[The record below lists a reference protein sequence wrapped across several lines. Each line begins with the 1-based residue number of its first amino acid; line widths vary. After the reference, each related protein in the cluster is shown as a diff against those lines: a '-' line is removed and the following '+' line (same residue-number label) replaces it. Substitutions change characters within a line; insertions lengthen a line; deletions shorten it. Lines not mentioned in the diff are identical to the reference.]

1 MRKRIGINIVYGIG
15 IGLFLCSFSEILL
28 ENILIGPGWSETTD
42 VFDLYGM
49 ICWLLI
55 FSPVWGINFIF
66 LEEDMNLSD
75 LVVARYR
82 TAAKWWGQCIL
93 RCVIGNGCCYAAL
106 YITLAGL
113 AGISGQMGKCC
124 VMIILHGLLLLG
136 VGVWIKI
143 VTKRMMISAIT
154 LTSLEVCAK
163 LLIVWHILVPKW
175 SVFSWGMYCYHSV
188 SYGDVGVCFP
198 LAVVCEIAVFI
209 SCLMIPKISKKSLL
223 ERIRTKDGYTY

>member
-28 ENILIGPGWSETTD
+28 ENILIGPGWSETSD

-55 FSPVWGINFIF
+55 YSPVWGINFIF
-66 LEEDMNLSD
+66 LEEDINLSD

-124 VMIILHGLLLLG
+124 VMIILHGLLLWG
-136 VGVWIKI
+136 VISIKI
-143 VTKRMMISAIT
+143 ISPRQSQARASAKFRQRSRLPLLLCQSRRNSSFRSGSA
-154 LTSLEVCAK
+154 LTWA
-163 LLIVWHILVPKW
+163 
-175 SVFSWGMYCYHSV
+175 
-188 SYGDVGVCFP
+188 
-198 LAVVCEIAVFI
+198 
-209 SCLMIPKISKKSLL
+209 
-223 ERIRTKDGYTY
+223 R